1 MDDIS
6 NAQLMNAIK
15 HLTRKVE
22 ALQEE
27 IAALKNTKPVQ
38 SKKAAAGSLKLPAD
52 WAYPTV
58 TEEIV
63 NAVLSSV
70 GLKEA
75 AASLGMTDKKLTE
88 LLQTSGV
95 PHLFGEKW
103 SVALKRALNNEPIED
118 KFEYPEDWF
127 EKKEK
132 IKAHLEKYNL
142 TQTSQKLNAPRHV
155 VGRFVQL
162 HCGG

>member
-27 IAALKNTKPVQ
+27 IAALKDTKPVQ
-38 SKKAAAGSLKLPAD
+38 SKKAAAGSHKLPAD
-52 WAYPTV
+52 WAYPMV
-58 TEEIV
+58 TQAV
-63 NAVLSSV
+63 ADAVLNSV
-70 GLKEA
+70 GIKEA

-88 LLQTSGV
+88 LLQKSGI

-103 SVALKRALNNEPIED
+103 SFALKRALNNQPVED
-118 KFEYPEDWF
+118 NFEYPEDWF

-132 IKAHLEKYNL
+132 IKSHLEKYNL
-142 TQTSQKLNAPRHV
+142 TQTSAKLNAPRNV

-162 HCGG
+162 YC

>member
-27 IAALKNTKPVQ
+27 IAALKGTKPVQ
-38 SKKAAAGSLKLPAD
+38 SKKATAGSHKLPAD
-52 WAYPTV
+52 WTYPTV

-63 NAVLSSV
+63 NAVLNSV

-142 TQTSQKLNAPRHV
+142 TQTSAKLNAPRNV

-162 HCGG
+162 YC